1 MPSGANKTHQ
11 QMYKDWLNRAW
22 RGGLRL
28 MIMSAVNNEIIGKYH
43 NNALQQTRL
52 NLRDGPSIDRQIEAA
67 YRFQDEI
74 DTDYGCGNADNVRR
88 TGPGG
93 CGWYRIVTNPADAR
107 AVINAGKLAVVLG
120 VEVDTLFDCGLG
132 TSATRPDGSWPEYG
146 GFSTQHPGTPN
157 GGTAAG
163 TCPDHVCKSNRP
175 SCTNANGDWN
185 DTVESALDALVEQG
199 VRHIFPIHIVENG
212 FGGPALYADG
222 INISQERMNGEY
234 FAEEKCQDF
243 IPSGPERFQF
253 NYQLSGDGIAPAWAF
268 GLWLGLPGY
277 TMPGW
282 ASTDPIA
289 NLPTVGSC
297 NPHGLTG
304 LGKTFVR
311 KLMERQVLIDVDH
324 MGNRSFAD
332 TVSVARPYGYPLVA
346 GHTGLNSAA
355 ANYKGN
361 SEFLL
366 TDDELKDL
374 ISLGG
379 LVSVGLRQQNVSTW
393 TYTNN
398 LRNECQASA
407 QSWAQVYLRVVN
419 KWRQQRVPTMGQP
432 QASRVSPL
440 EATGIH
446 FSSSNYSV
454 TGAAAQRMTCRTR
467 TCATYAR
474 QATNSI
480 VGAGPKRKCR
490 LSPSPARR
498 HPIST

>member
-1 MPSGANKTHQ
+1 M
-11 QMYKDWLNRAW
+11 
-22 RGGLRL
+22 
-28 MIMSAVNNEIIGKYH
+28 
-43 NNALQQTRL
+43 
-52 NLRDGPSIDRQIEAA
+52 
-67 YRFQDEI
+67 
-74 DTDYGCGNADNVRR
+74 
-88 TGPGG
+88 
-93 CGWYRIVTNPADAR
+93 
-107 AVINAGKLAVVLG
+107 
-120 VEVDTLFDCGLG
+120 
-132 TSATRPDGSWPEYG
+132 
-146 GFSTQHPGTPN
+146 
-157 GGTAAG
+157 
-163 TCPDHVCKSNRP
+163 
-175 SCTNANGDWN
+175 
-185 DTVESALDALVEQG
+185 ESALDALVEQG

-398 LRNECQASA
+398 LRNECQGLRSELGASLSARCEPSGGSSGSRRWVSLRHQGYRLWNDWNTLQQQQLQRYRRSSTAHDVQNADVCYICPSGDKFNCRGRTETEMQALA
-407 QSWAQVYLRVVN
+407 Q
-419 KWRQQRVPTMGQP
+419 
-432 QASRVSPL
+432 
-440 EATGIH
+440 
-446 FSSSNYSV
+446 
-454 TGAAAQRMTCRTR
+454 
-467 TCATYAR
+467 
-474 QATNSI
+474 
-480 VGAGPKRKCR
+480 
-490 LSPSPARR
+490 PSRR